1 MCIRDRD
8 YLDNQNGNVT
18 ITVEATSND
27 LSVDTSFTVK
37 INSVND
43 PPMISKQDSAITVM
57 EDSFIVVKSDYYTI
71 TDVDDVAPFSIII
84 QKGDNYTFAGD
95 TLFPDYNYVGDLN
108 VNIQPDDGNQ
118 SENLGPTF
126 SSKITVL
133 DRNDPPDVT
142 QVAISPSIVL
152 ASDTLILSYMVSDP
166 EGSTDTT
173 VSIFWYKN
181 DILVSEM
188 DDSRKIL
195 PSLLSCDDVWYA
207 KIVASDGLLSS
218 DPVSSNKVTICKEN
232 TPPAWLDVP
241 AIQLTLLEDSDS
253 VLFSMADYIADEEQA
268 LSQLTFNSDSMD
280 VSGLIGSSFVNGHFM
295 SLSTKIEHYFT
306 PVDSVIHISVWADD
320 GYDGVDTTKLNITIT
335 SVNDPP
341 QITKVPSPTI
351 NNDSLYVFIIDSVDY
366 NDPDN
371 DVCTLT
377 INQGN
382 YYSVS
387 GDTIQPSLEFSGT
400 LNVLFS
406 ISDGELS
413 SDDTL
418 LITVTS
424 LGIHSPDQEMSTQL
438 PEQFA
443 LHYNYPNPFNPTT
456 TISYDLPEQAQVT
469 LSIYDLLGK
478 KIKTLVNQS
487 QDTGN
492 KIVMWDGTDEVG
504 RQVSAGVYLYHIQA
518 GHFSRTRKML
528 FLK

>member
-1 MCIRDRD
+1 M
-8 YLDNQNGNVT
+8 
-18 ITVEATSND
+18 
-27 LSVDTSFTVK
+27 
-37 INSVND
+37 
-43 PPMISKQDSAITVM
+43 
-57 EDSFIVVKSDYYTI
+57 
-71 TDVDDVAPFSIII
+71 
-84 QKGDNYTFAGD
+84 
-95 TLFPDYNYVGDLN
+95 
-108 VNIQPDDGNQ
+108 
-118 SENLGPTF
+118 
-126 SSKITVL
+126 
-133 DRNDPPDVT
+133 
-142 QVAISPSIVL
+142 
-152 ASDTLILSYMVSDP
+152 
-166 EGSTDTT
+166 
-173 VSIFWYKN
+173 
-181 DILVSEM
+181 
-188 DDSRKIL
+188 
-195 PSLLSCDDVWYA
+195 
-207 KIVASDGLLSS
+207 
-218 DPVSSNKVTICKEN
+218 
-232 TPPAWLDVP
+232 
-241 AIQLTLLEDSDS
+241 
-253 VLFSMADYIADEEQA
+253 
-268 LSQLTFNSDSMD
+268 
-280 VSGLIGSSFVNGHFM
+280 
-295 SLSTKIEHYFT
+295 
-306 PVDSVIHISVWADD
+306 
-320 GYDGVDTTKLNITIT
+320 
-335 SVNDPP
+335 
-341 QITKVPSPTI
+341 
-351 NNDSLYVFIIDSVDY
+351 
-366 NDPDN
+366 
-371 DVCTLT
+371 T